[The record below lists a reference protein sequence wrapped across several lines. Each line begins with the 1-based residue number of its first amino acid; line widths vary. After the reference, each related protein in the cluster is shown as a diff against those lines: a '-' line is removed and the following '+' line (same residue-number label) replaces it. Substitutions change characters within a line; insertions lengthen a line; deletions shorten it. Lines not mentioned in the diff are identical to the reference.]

1 MSEFTFLTDEQI
13 FGNNPLDIISRYG
26 TKCSITDFSI
36 LLGGYVSSNYYTS
49 EGNTRKDRTGW
60 WWTKSSDG
68 DNDAR
73 VVSTDG
79 DSRWNGVTSRYGG
92 ARPALPYSSIQSISS
107 NGVRCANGIKE
118 IEYGEYPQ
126 TIVDENYSREL
137 ERAYNNRS
145 LRTTGKNYTTDSVGH
160 QDTDTPFRARTHT
173 EYEYNGRKYIRF
185 VGDSNCKG
193 EVLSDGRTIES
204 GKPYWVA
211 VEPITWLVDEKA
223 DIALSKKIIFSG
235 VQFDNNNN
243 HIHIIGFKQTF
254 IYDYMNNIF
263 AKDIIPSS
271 LNINEEDYF
280 PKENE
285 YIDSN
290 MNKEEKLKSLYL
302 DNKSLEDFRKKI
314 KKVDKEES
322 DKLGEELHKIIK
334 MYGESEENLEKI
346 TELIYKGANVNYK
359 ESKKGDFPLL
369 LSTRNGKKNYTYL
382 LLRAGAD
389 VNLTNNYNTTAT
401 MAAARH
407 GYTDL
412 LEVFILLGADVN
424 IQCIDGDTALFSAK
438 LHSKQEC
445 FDLLVKNG
453 AYLTHRNLVNKSI
466 LDIDGKIDFD
476 YSTIDS
482 EQIYLSKNKGN
493 DEESAKKL
501 VEEARQKLKSLKE
514 R

>member
-1 MSEFTFLTDEQI
+1 MSEFTFLTKEQV
-13 FGNNPLDIISRYG
+13 FAGKKKLDIIKEYG
-26 TKCSITDFSI
+26 SKCAITDFSI
-36 LLGGYVSSNYYTS
+36 LLGGYVSSFSCTS
-49 EGNTRKDRTGW
+49 EGNTRKDRTGM
-60 WWTKSSDG
+60 WWTNTRGSGSRDVYAV
-68 DNDAR
+68 DNYGSNHFYLPGR
-73 VVSTDG
+73 
-79 DSRWNGVTSRYGG
+79 RNGG
-92 ARPALPYSSIQSISS
+92 ARPALPYSSISSISS
-107 NGVRCANGIKE
+107 NGVSGANGIKE

-126 TIVDENYSREL
+126 TIVDALYSCTL
-137 ERAYNNRS
+137 EGAYNNRR
-145 LRTTGKNYTTDSVGH
+145 LRTTGKSYTVKPHDDGIK
-160 QDTDTPFRARTHT
+160 FRNKTLT
-173 EYEYNGRKYIRF
+173 EFEYRENKYIRF
-185 VGDSNCKG
+185 IGDSDCAG
-193 EVLSDGRTIES
+193 EVLSDGRTIEE
-204 GKPYWVA
+204 GKPYWVV

-235 VQFDNNNN
+235 VQFDNNFDR
-243 HIHIIGFKQTF
+243 IIGFKKTF
-254 IYDYMNNIF
+254 IYNYMNNIF

-359 ESKKGDFPLL
+359 ESKKGNFPLL

-412 LEVFILLGADVN
+412 LETFILLGADVN

-493 DEESAKKL
+493 DEESAKNL